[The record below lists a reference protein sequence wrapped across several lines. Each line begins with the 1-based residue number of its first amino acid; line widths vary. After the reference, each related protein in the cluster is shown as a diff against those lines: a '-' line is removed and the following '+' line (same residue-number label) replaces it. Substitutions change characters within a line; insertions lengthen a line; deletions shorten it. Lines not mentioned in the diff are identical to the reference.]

1 MTAGIYRFI
10 NNRTGEVYVG
20 QSTNIWI
27 RRANHHKEL
36 TLGTHHN
43 RGLQED
49 HNRGDTFT
57 FEVLEKMPNATRK
70 ELEEREIFY
79 INKFNSFYEGYN
91 QTPGGEYDKYK
102 GQYEYGG
109 DRLPFHKYKPV
120 VKSKPQ
126 ILGICPE
133 CSGNLVKRKG
143 KYGEFVG
150 CSNYPKCR
158 YWISLEYFNRTKTK
172 SRIPKVNY
180 NSTIEWQT
188 CKYCG
193 HEINKVAK
201 KCPYC
206 NEPTPTARSKPI
218 KQRKTDFEKFITKKR
233 NYLTK
238 ADCEFLAEKYEI
250 DISDI
255 TVKKANTVICNKL
268 NKSNQWDLAMEQL
281 YTHNTGICINSQ
293 KPTIE
298 VKKSTGTNGTIN
310 IGTEPLTSDKV
321 KDEFNYPAYWSYGID
336 KTIDKNINNMNSDK
350 NIIND
355 STTKKANGELSDLTK
370 SNDFNYCSNCGCAI
384 ESTERYCANCG
395 EKINRAI
402 ESKSNIKKQE
412 DNSLQ
417 STSGG
422 DIFATIVLVL
432 IIIGFVFSIIILN
445 SDIEGPIT
453 TIAAI
458 IFVSVLCF
466 CCYTNLEQ

>member
-1 MTAGIYRFI
+1 M
-10 NNRTGEVYVG
+10 
-20 QSTNIWI
+20 
-27 RRANHHKEL
+27 
-36 TLGTHHN
+36 
-43 RGLQED
+43 
-49 HNRGDTFT
+49 
-57 FEVLEKMPNATRK
+57 
-70 ELEEREIFY
+70 
-79 INKFNSFYEGYN
+79 
-91 QTPGGEYDKYK
+91 
-102 GQYEYGG
+102 
-109 DRLPFHKYKPV
+109 
-120 VKSKPQ
+120 
-126 ILGICPE
+126 GICPE

-281 YTHNTGICINSQ
+281 YTHNTGIYVNLQ

-298 VKKSTGTNGTIN
+298 VKKSTDTKETIN
-310 IGTEPLTSDKV
+310 IESEPLTSYKV
-321 KDEFNYPAYWSYGID
+321 KDELNYPAYWSYGTDI
-336 KTIDKNINNMNSDK
+336 NIDK

-355 STTKKANGELSDLTK
+355 SSSKKAEDELSDLTK

-384 ESTERYCANCG
+384 ESTEIYCSNCG
-395 EKINRAI
+395 EKINRTI
-402 ESKSNIKKQE
+402 ENKSNKNKQK
-412 DNSLQ
+412 DNSLK
-417 STSGG
+417 STRGR
-422 DIFATIVLVL
+422 DIFSTIILVL
-432 IIIGFVFSIIILN
+432 IIIGFVFSIIIFS

-453 TIAAI
+453 TMAAI